1 MVSKRIIKFLCLFLI
16 ISSLS
21 SKIYAADE
29 CFEKASR
36 SIFKLNMVLDNA
48 IIEPIAKGYN
58 KLPKPLQDVTGNFTI
73 NISIKY
79 NLTDRLLKKNEYYK
93 RFVGP

>member
-1 MVSKRIIKFLCLFLI
+1 MASKKIIKFLCLFLI

-48 IIEPIAKGYN
+48 IIEPIAKGYS
-58 KLPKPLQDVTGNFTI
+58 KLPKP
-73 NISIKY
+73 
-79 NLTDRLLKKNEYYK
+79 
-93 RFVGP
+93 